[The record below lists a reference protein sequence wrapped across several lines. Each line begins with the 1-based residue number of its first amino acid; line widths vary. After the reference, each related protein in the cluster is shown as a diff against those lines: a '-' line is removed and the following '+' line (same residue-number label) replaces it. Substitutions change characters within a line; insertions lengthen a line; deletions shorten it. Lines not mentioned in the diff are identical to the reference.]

1 MNTTRIDNKNK
12 RLRKKLY
19 LGEFAI
25 KGFEMTCNIDI
36 QDSKQYNT
44 FIDALLDV
52 VESNNLLLGGG
63 GEEEFDA
70 FVCSNQRYGSVSEE
84 DRLKIEAWL
93 TAQPKVSNVAVGQLV
108 DVIYEF

>member
-1 MNTTRIDNKNK
+1 MNTSRIDNKNR

-25 KGFEMTCNIDI
+25 KGFEMSCKIDI
-36 QDSKQYNT
+36 QDSDEYDV
-44 FIDALLDV
+44 FIDALLDI
-52 VESNNLLLGGG
+52 VETNNLLLGGG
-63 GEEEFDA
+63 GEETFDA

-84 DRLKIEAWL
+84 DRSNIEAWL
-93 TAQPKVSNVAVGQLV
+93 SAHPKVSNLSVGPLV

>member
-1 MNTTRIDNKNK
+1 MNTARIDNKNK
-12 RLRKKLY
+12 RMRKKLY

-36 QDSKQYNT
+36 QDSEEYDT
-44 FIDALLDV
+44 FIDALLAV

-63 GEEEFDA
+63 GEAVFDA
-70 FVCSNQRYGSVSEE
+70 FVCSDQRYGSVSEE

-93 TAQPKVSNVAVGQLV
+93 TAQPKVSDVAVGPLV

>member
-1 MNTTRIDNKNK
+1 MNTTRIDNKKK
-12 RLRKKLY
+12 RIRKKLY
-19 LGEFAI
+19 LGEFSI
-25 KGFEMTCNIDI
+25 KGFELTCKIDI
-36 QDSKQYNT
+36 QDSEEYDT
-44 FIDALLDV
+44 FIDALLAV

-63 GEEEFDA
+63 GTDEFDA

-93 TAQPKVSNVAVGQLV
+93 KSQPKVSEVSVGKLV